1 MPTVIKG
8 QRTAVT
14 GSAIASAAILQAS
27 IVVNMDD
34 DIFQLDANKA
44 PLALLS
50 SKVSSKSVHRDRFD
64 WMEDERI
71 PSYITVATAA
81 TAEDVTIGVGSGEA
95 NYYSLEESADASKA
109 VLLKNQRTGE
119 VVAATAHSAS
129 DSTILTVSR
138 SWGATTWAAM
148 VVGDVLSL
156 VGSAYGAGV
165 TSGQPRSTLKV
176 EKQNYTQ
183 IFRTPFQF
191 TNTELA
197 TQLYG
202 PDDLTYQQ
210 KKRGV
215 EHAIE
220 IEQAMW
226 WGESASEASTNAQ
239 QSTGGLDEI
248 ISTNSYNFGGSF
260 NLVNLFS
267 VAEDI
272 FRWKDSGSDTKL
284 LFGAPAV
291 ISNISLEAANLLRT
305 VRDDQTFGVN
315 ISRLET
321 PHGDFMVIKHNLFEG
336 AEYAKYAY
344 VVDPANIGWCYLRGR
359 NTKFLSDIQENDR
372 DGRKFEYLTEGGLMR
387 KGEKTHGRIKNAA

>member
-1 MPTVIKG
+1 
-8 QRTAVT
+8 
-14 GSAIASAAILQAS
+14 
-27 IVVNMDD
+27 MDD

-81 TAEDVTIGVGSGEA
+81 TAQDVTIGFGAGEVD
-95 NYYSLEESADASKA
+95 YYSLESTADASKA
-109 VLLKNQRTGE
+109 VLLRNQRTGE
-119 VVAATAHSAS
+119 VIAGTAR
-129 DSTILTVSR
+129 STGTVMTVSR
-138 SWGATTWAAM
+138 SWGATTWAAC
-148 VVGDVLSL
+148 VIGDVFSL

-226 WGESASEASTNAQ
+226 WGESASEATTNAQ
-239 QSTGGLDEI
+239 QSTGGLDEV

-344 VVDPANIGWCYLRGR
+344 VVDPANIGWRYLRGR